1 MPDWK
6 PLTALL
12 GETVPPDQLQFLN
25 ALFVIIL
32 VPTFTILFGWLD
44 PKVRVFTAY
53 RKVLAGFIL
62 TAAAVAIMAGAALI
76 VQKDPTA
83 KVSIYWPAAAY
94 IVLTFGEVLLYGTML
109 EVAYAA
115 APKSMKGF
123 VSACFLVTNA
133 VGNFV
138 NMGWTYAYDKYVS
151 PGPFF
156 AATAGCVL
164 LAAIAFAFIGK
175 QFERS
180 QAEAA
185 AAGVT

>member
-1 MPDWK
+1 LMFQWI
-6 PLTALL
+6 
-12 GETVPPDQLQFLN
+12 DQ
-25 ALFVIIL
+25 
-32 VPTFTILFGWLD
+32 
-44 PKVRVFTAY
+44 KVRVFTAN

-123 VSACFLVTNA
+123 VLACFLVTNA
-133 VGNFV
+133 VGNIV
-138 NMGWTYAYDKYVS
+138 DMVWSYAYDHVVGS
-151 PGPFF
+151 VPVF
-156 AATAGCVL
+156 AATEGC
-164 LAAIAFAFIGK
+164 
-175 QFERS
+175 
-180 QAEAA
+180 
-185 AAGVT
+185 